1 VNYRH
6 IGVSIYMIILNSLI
20 VNAGLTSGLFT
31 KNSVEIPCPDNA
43 AGLYIRTRDNQ
54 VVKVVFLQAVEL

>member
-1 VNYRH
+1 
-6 IGVSIYMIILNSLI
+6 MIILNSLI